1 MFTQITEFSANHS
14 LLVGGFVA
22 LLIAVFFNEF
32 RHASQN
38 FSKLTPAGAIQLINN
53 EDVVLLDVREPAETS
68 VGKIMKAIQIPVG
81 SVSQRVGEL
90 DKHKNKNVIV
100 YCKTGARSGLAC
112 RELNKAGFEKV
123 YNLSG
128 GITAWQ
134 EAHLP
139 ISRK

>member
-1 MFTQITEFSANHS
+1 
-14 LLVGGFVA
+14 
-22 LLIAVFFNEF
+22 
-32 RHASQN
+32 
-38 FSKLTPAGAIQLINN
+38 
-53 EDVVLLDVREPAETS
+53 LLDVREPAETS
-68 VGKIMKAIQIPVG
+68 GGKISKSIQIPVG
-81 SVSQRVGEL
+81 SVAQRVGEL

-123 YNLSG
+123 YSLSG

-139 ISRK
+139 VSRK

>member
-1 MFTQITEFSANHS
+1 MFTQITEFSANHT

-22 LLIAVFFNEF
+22 LLIAVFINEF
-32 RHASQN
+32 KQASQN

-53 EDVVLLDVREPAETS
+53 EDAIMLDVREPAETTA
-68 VGKIMKAIQIPVG
+68 GKIAKAIQIPVG
-81 SVSQRVGEL
+81 SVGKRVGEL
-90 DKHKNKNVIV
+90 DKHKDKHVIV

-112 RELNKAGFEKV
+112 RELNKAGFDKV

-128 GITAWQ
+128 GISAWQ

-139 ISRK
+139 VSRK

>member
-1 MFTQITEFSANHS
+1 MFTQITEFSANHL

-22 LLIAVFFNEF
+22 LLVAVFINEF
-32 RHASQN
+32 KNASQN
-38 FSKLTPAGAIQLINN
+38 FSRLTPAGAIQLINN

-68 VGKIMKAIQIPVG
+68 GGKISKSIQIPVG
-81 SVSQRVGEL
+81 SVAQRVGEL

-123 YNLSG
+123 YSLSG

-139 ISRK
+139 VGRK

>member
-1 MFTQITEFSANHS
+1 MFTQITEFSANNA

-32 RHASQN
+32 KNASQK

-53 EDVVLLDVREPAETS
+53 EDVVLLDVREPAETA
-68 VGKIMKAIQIPVG
+68 VGKISKAIQIPVG
-81 SVSQRVGEL
+81 SVGQRVSEL

-112 RELNKAGFEKV
+112 RELTKAGFEKV
-123 YNLSG
+123 YSLSG

>member
-1 MFTQITEFSANHS
+1 MFTQITEFSANHT

-22 LLIAVFFNEF
+22 LLVAVFINEF
-32 RHASQN
+32 KQASQN

-53 EDVVLLDVREPAETS
+53 EDVIMLDVREPAETTA
-68 VGKIMKAIQIPVG
+68 GKIAKAIQIPVG
-81 SVSQRVGEL
+81 SVGKRVGEL
-90 DKHKNKNVIV
+90 DKHKDKHVIV

-112 RELNKAGFEKV
+112 RELNKAGFDKV

-128 GITAWQ
+128 GISAWQ

-139 ISRK
+139 VSRK

>member
-1 MFTQITEFSANHS
+1 MFTQITEFSANHT

-22 LLIAVFFNEF
+22 LLVAVFINEF
-32 RHASQN
+32 KQASQN

-53 EDVVLLDVREPAETS
+53 EDVIMLDVREPAETV
-68 VGKIMKAIQIPVG
+68 VGKIAKAIQIPVG
-81 SVSQRVGEL
+81 SVGKRVGEL
-90 DKHKNKNVIV
+90 DKHKDKHVIV
-100 YCKTGARSGLAC
+100 YCKTGTRSGLAC

-128 GITAWQ
+128 GISAWQ

-139 ISRK
+139 VSRK

>member
-32 RHASQN
+32 KHASQK
-38 FSKLTPAGAIQLINN
+38 FTRLTPAGATQLINN
-53 EDVVLLDVREPAETS
+53 EDVVLLDVREPGETA
-68 VGKIMKAIQIPVG
+68 VGKISKAIQIPVG
-81 SVSQRVGEL
+81 SVGQRVGEL

-112 RELNKAGFEKV
+112 RELTKAGFEKV
-123 YNLSG
+123 YSLSG

>member
-1 MFTQITEFSANHS
+1 MFTQITEFSANHT

-22 LLIAVFFNEF
+22 LLVAVFINEF
-32 RHASQN
+32 KQASQN

-53 EDVVLLDVREPAETS
+53 EDVIMLDVREPAETTA
-68 VGKIMKAIQIPVG
+68 GKIAKAIQIPVG
-81 SVSQRVGEL
+81 SVGKRVGEL
-90 DKHKNKNVIV
+90 DKHKDKHVIV

-128 GITAWQ
+128 GISAWQ

-139 ISRK
+139 VSRK